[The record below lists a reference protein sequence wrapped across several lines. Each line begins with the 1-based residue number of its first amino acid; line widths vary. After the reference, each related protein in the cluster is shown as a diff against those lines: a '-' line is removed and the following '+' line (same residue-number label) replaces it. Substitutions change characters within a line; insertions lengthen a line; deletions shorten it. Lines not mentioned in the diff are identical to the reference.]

1 MIDHSSPR
9 RRPVCTVC
17 SRSCRSRHSIR
28 HVLVYPA
35 HRHVLLYPTHPPST
49 AHPPRTP
56 PHMTNPAF
64 ARRGIASLGTVGR
77 RCCPRRRYRWPPECQ
92 ALRQCEPS
100 TSPSY
105 LATGDRRGGASRQR
119 SVGTRVGS
127 ASPSPRTPVC
137 WTHRFARCRCAGR
150 VDGAGRGAPWG
161 LGWRCGERLHARQVI
176 SGNQRTW

>member
-9 RRPVCTVC
+9 WRPVCTVC
-17 SRSCRSRHSIR
+17 SRSCRLRHSIR

-35 HRHVLLYPTHPPST
+35 HRHVLVYPTHPPST

-92 ALRQCEPS
+92 ALRQCELP

-161 LGWRCGERLHARQVI
+161 LGARCGERLHARQVI